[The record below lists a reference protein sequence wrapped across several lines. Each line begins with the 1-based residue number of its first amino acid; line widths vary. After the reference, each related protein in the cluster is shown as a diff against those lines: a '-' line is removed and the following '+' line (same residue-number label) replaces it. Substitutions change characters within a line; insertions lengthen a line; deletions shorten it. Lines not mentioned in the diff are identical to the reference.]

1 MSLVPSKCWNGKNW
15 VNFNIVLGDYE
26 NIITFLDANK
36 ISFLYTMELDFT
48 VIPIVL
54 HGRGRSRNLLQY
66 LANNTDNNT
75 LITSFL
81 RYFLGEIADIRYA
94 TNKKINYDFLPG
106 SKWQNTTFVPNGY
119 TPPEPV
125 LTTTTLL
132 PTTTLLM
139 MSMETFELFGQLFT
153 L

>member
-1 MSLVPSKCWNGKNW
+1 MSLLPAKCWNGKNW
-15 VNFNIVLGDYE
+15 VNFNLILGNYE
-26 NIITFLDANK
+26 NIITFLNDNK

-48 VIPIVL
+48 IIPSVL

-66 LANNTDNNT
+66 LANNTENNT

-81 RYFLGEIADIRYA
+81 MYFLSEIADIRYI
-94 TNKKINYDFLPG
+94 TNKKLNYNFLQG
-106 SKWQNTTFVPNGY
+106 SKWQNTTFVSNGY
-119 TPPEPV
+119 TPEPPP